1 MSFAHRFVQP
11 QSGHDSKIN
20 LDRPI
25 CIAQLL
31 LLSRPFSIRCRPEAS
46 RPFVF
51 LLPAKKN
58 LVSRILHHHLPLWTS
73 SGEDG
78 SPPRRTRGRSGAFA
92 PVPGAPRCLRLAAR
106 PGGASAPLRP
116 DSRIHAKSFVNRLH
130 LVLQINKIPSQ
141 NFCVFVFTGWELNRA

>member
-1 MSFAHRFVQP
+1 MSFAHRSVQS

-46 RPFVF
+46 QPFVF
-51 LLPAKKN
+51 LLPAKEKN
-58 LVSRILHHHLPLWTS
+58 LLVSRILHHHLPLWTS

-78 SPPRRTRGRSGAFA
+78 SPPRRTRGCSGAFA
-92 PVPGAPRCLRLAAR
+92 PVPGAPRCLRRAAR

-116 DSRIHAKSFVNRLH
+116 DSQIHAKSFVNRLH
-130 LVLQINKIPSQ
+130 LVLQISKIPSQ
-141 NFCVFVFTGWELNRA
+141 NFAFLRLRGGN